1 MNKPGN
7 AIRLRLGITDPM
19 VLVFSHQ
26 SVMECDVDRVMNR
39 SVRLLITTK
48 KDVILYCQQACVV
61 FECFDADRLN
71 W

>member
-1 MNKPGN
+1 MH
-7 AIRLRLGITDPM
+7 LRLGITDPM

-39 SVRLLITTK
+39 SVRLLMAIK
-48 KDVILYCQQACVV
+48 EDVILYPEQACIV
-61 FECFDADRLN
+61 FEGFDADRLN